1 MDVDDDHYHGYGFFM
16 ERGCLGRYIDGF
28 FTLFYLAL
36 LWMTLRQISGR
47 WHTFLLRRKVLAL
60 QLYKKIK
67 FSQLA
72 QHRYWYR
79 MKEFV
84 IDLNEFKK
92 FNWI

>member
-1 MDVDDDHYHGYGFFM
+1 MMTIIMAMVFLWKEGVWAGILM
-16 ERGCLGRYIDGF
+16 GF

-60 QLYKKIK
+60 PLFKNIK

-72 QHRYWYR
+72 QHRYW
-79 MKEFV
+79 
-84 IDLNEFKK
+84 
-92 FNWI
+92 